1 MSTISIAP
9 LRPCFSEKAG
19 QFLTGIRVLF
29 SPSVNNLCNVG
40 SDASYTPRTFN
51 ASISPEMRVESMSKA
66 LAWS

>member
-1 MSTISIAP
+1 MSIAP
-9 LRPCFSEKAG
+9 LSPAFSENAG

-29 SPSVNNLCNVG
+29 SPSVNKRCNVG

-51 ASISPEMRVESMSKA
+51 ASIRPEMRVESMSRA